1 MAQNSKIEW
10 TESTWNPVT
19 GCSKIS
25 AGCKNC
31 YAERMALR
39 LRAAGSP
46 NYANGFEVTLHPHAL
61 EIPLRWKQPRTI
73 FVNSMSDLFH
83 KDVPF
88 NFISKVFGVMCRA
101 SHHRFQILTKR
112 SDRLLKLSTKLTWPE
127 NVWMGV
133 TVENDECVFRIDD
146 LRATGAAIRF
156 ISFEPLLG
164 PIPNTD
170 LEGIH
175 WVIVGGESGPKA
187 RPMQPQWATDI
198 RNQCLSTG
206 VPFFFKQWGG
216 VNKKKSG
223 RILDGCVWDQMPIR
237 PGPDS
242 QGMIY
247 ESQGRQVVLQ

>member
-19 GCSKIS
+19 GCTKIS

-46 NYANGFEVTLHPHAL
+46 NYANGFKVTLHPHAL
-61 EIPLRWKQPRTI
+61 EIPLRWKQPRMI

-88 NFISKVFGVMCRA
+88 DFISKVFDVMRRA

-112 SDRLLKLSTKLTWPE
+112 SRRLLKLSSRLIWPE

-133 TVENDECVFRIDD
+133 TVENADCTFRIDD
-146 LRATGAAIRF
+146 LRDTRATIKF

-164 PIPNTD
+164 PITNID
-170 LEGIH
+170 LKGID
-175 WVIVGGESGPKA
+175 WVIVGGESGPKS
-187 RPMQPQWATDI
+187 RPMKPKWATDI
-198 RNQCLSTG
+198 RDRCLSTG

-223 RILDGCVWDQMPIR
+223 RILNGRTWDDIPKEE
-237 PGPDS
+237 
-242 QGMIY
+242 MIY
-247 ESQGRQVVLQ
+247 T